1 VPVQNV
7 RAELHAVQTSTF
19 LPTVPG
25 ISPENLLKCAPMRTR
40 IYSNGTEISANPFVE
55 RFVGSVCS
63 AIAASLKA
71 SRAEQSV
78 SIELEGEQIRLQV
91 DSTPLELD
99 RNQGFAATL
108 VRDTI
113 RGMIRQLK
121 GIDALAAVRIDIE
134 LN

>member
-1 VPVQNV
+1 
-7 RAELHAVQTSTF
+7 
-19 LPTVPG
+19 
-25 ISPENLLKCAPMRTR
+25 MRTR
-40 IYSNGTEISANPFVE
+40 IYSNGTEIYANPFVE
-55 RFVGSVCS
+55 RFVGAVCS

-71 SRAEQSV
+71 PRAEQSV

-121 GIDALAAVRIDIE
+121 GIDAVAAVRIDIE